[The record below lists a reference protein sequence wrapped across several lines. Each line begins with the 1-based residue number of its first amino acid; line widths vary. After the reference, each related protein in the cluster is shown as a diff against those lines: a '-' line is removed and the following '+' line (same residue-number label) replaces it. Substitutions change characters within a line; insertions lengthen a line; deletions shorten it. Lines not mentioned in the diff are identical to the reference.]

1 MFKSAVMRTVS
12 SISFSVLVLSA
23 LWMMNNSLAL
33 TVTGYVGSNISVSC
47 RYPETYENN
56 SKFFCQ
62 MSVRFSPRDPQCVHT
77 THRDTRSER
86 GRLALL
92 DDTSAHVLTALV
104 SRLAPEDSGKYW
116 CGVDIDLLPD
126 FTSEIWITVSK
137 GEPQEQTTDLFLKE
151 PGESYSRFMMMVAL
165 ICVSALLFVF
175 LFGLFQVLKHSS
187 RSNPGSAPHRRTIS
201 NPAQDSNQRIR
212 LPDSSKAQSDKE
224 EFSRPINLDY
234 TNTEAVD
241 TDSYYID
248 VVSAQAQDQ
257 IYTELNASRRSHVYQ
272 SLTADSAQEEAIYH
286 TIDH

>member
-1 MFKSAVMRTVS
+1 MLKSTVMRTVS
-12 SISFSVLVLSA
+12 SISFSVFVLSA
-23 LWMMNNSLAL
+23 LCLMNNSLAL
-33 TVTGYVGSNISVSC
+33 TVTGSVGSNISVSC
-47 RYPETYENN
+47 RYPETYENS

-62 MSVRFSPRDPQCVHT
+62 MSGRFQCVHT
-77 THRDTRSER
+77 SRRDARSER

-104 SRLAPEDSGKYW
+104 SSLAPEDSGRYW

-137 GEPQEQTTDLFLKE
+137 GDPQEQTIDLFPE
-151 PGESYSRFMMMVAL
+151 ERDESYSRFMMMVAL
-165 ICVSALLFVF
+165 MCVCALLFVI

-187 RSNPGSAPHRRTIS
+187 RRNSGSAPHRRTIS
-201 NPAQDSNQRIR
+201 NPVQDAYQRIR
-212 LPDSSKAQSDKE
+212 LPDSSKAQSGQE
-224 EFSRPINLDY
+224 EFYRPINLDY
-234 TNTEAVD
+234 INTEAVD

-248 VVSAQAQDQ
+248 VVPAQTQDH

-272 SLTADSAQEEAIYH
+272 SFTADSAQEEAIYN